1 MRILMAAALV
11 ACVAAVASAQPAP
24 AAAGDAPFE
33 ARMHKEADGKTL
45 PYRLLAP
52 KAYKATE
59 RYPLVIWMHGSGERG
74 TDNRRQLTNVVTGTF
89 LAEPARTKYP
99 CFVLVPQASLQSGWI
114 GAHLNKVA
122 PVTDTIRMLL
132 ATIVELEK
140 EFKIDARRI
149 YVGGFSAGAF
159 GTWELISRY
168 PELAA
173 AAFHMAGTPPG
184 WEKICLRLRRV
195 PIWIFHGE
203 KDNMAPVEASRAV
216 YAALKQG
223 GGNVRYTEY
232 PGASHGDAATKGL
245 AEPGFMEWLFAQKR
259 AAPAS
264 LEPVKDPENS
274 VVITKTML
282 PGTHGTWKGPVQR
295 TLHNAPRIAIDG
307 FRYRLRAPK
316 GAGEAIVATLEGISK
331 GTIKGNYEVTGTV
344 VMDDAGYM
352 SIDVESLK
360 PVE

>member
-1 MRILMAAALV
+1 MRILMAVALV
-11 ACVAAVASAQPAP
+11 AWMSAVASAQPA
-24 AAAGDAPFE
+24 ATGDAGFE
-33 ARMHKEADGKTL
+33 ARVYKGADGKTL

-59 RYPLVIWMHGSGERG
+59 SYPLVIWMHGSGERG
-74 TDNRRQLTNVVTGTF
+74 ADNRRQLTNVVTGTF

-99 CFVLVPQASLQSGWI
+99 CFVLVPQASMESGWI

-140 EFKIDARRI
+140 EFKIDDRRL

-168 PELAA
+168 PDLAA
-173 AAFHMAGTPPG
+173 AAFPMAGTPPG
-184 WEKICLRLRRV
+184 WEKICLRLKGI

-203 KDNMAPVEASRAV
+203 KDDMAPVEASRAV
-216 YAALKQG
+216 YAALKQE

-232 PGASHGDAATKGL
+232 PGAGHGGATKGL
-245 AEPGFMEWLFAQKR
+245 AEPGFLDWLFAQKR

-295 TLHNAPRIAIDG
+295 TLHGAPRIGIEG

-316 GAGEAIVATLEGISK
+316 GADEAIIATLEGISK
-331 GTIKGNYEVTGTV
+331 GTIKGDCEVTGTV
-344 VMDDAGYM
+344 VLDDAGYM

-360 PVE
+360 PAE